1 MDLLSKNVSFQAGT
15 TILTIRPILIAPT
28 FAPHNLLLKVVMRI
42 FRIPLSRDTIKSKV
56 RILRRLKTIFKNS
69 KNALWTCPATLSN
82 HLFSHVVFYLKKKL
96 PVRSFQGVEL
106 HKSPLH
112 TYIKVVT

>member
-1 MDLLSKNVSFQAGT
+1 MDPLSKNVSYQAGT

-69 KNALWTCPATLSN
+69 KNALWTCPVTLSN
-82 HLFSHVVFYLKKKL
+82 HLFSLQENTSSKGLNNSKK
-96 PVRSFQGVEL
+96 VRYT
-106 HKSPLH
+106 H
-112 TYIKVVT
+112 KVVT

>member
-82 HLFSHVVFYLKKKL
+82 HLFSHVIFYLKKNFLFVVSKGL
-96 PVRSFQGVEL
+96 NYTKVRYT
-106 HKSPLH
+106 H
-112 TYIKVVT
+112 T